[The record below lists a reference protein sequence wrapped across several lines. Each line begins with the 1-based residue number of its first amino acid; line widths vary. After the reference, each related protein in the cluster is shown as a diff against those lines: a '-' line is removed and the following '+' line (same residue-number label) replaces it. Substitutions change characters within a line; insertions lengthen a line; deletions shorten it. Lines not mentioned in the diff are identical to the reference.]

1 MQAAAAV
8 FRGINMQM
16 NKDNV
21 KLAIAPIGWTN
32 DDMPELGSEN
42 TFQQIVSE
50 MALAGFTGSEV
61 GSKYPRDPAVLKPM
75 LDIRGVQI
83 VNAWF
88 STFFA
93 NGDKA
98 KTIDEFINHRDFLHA
113 MGARV
118 IGCSEQSLSIQGTTK
133 AVLEE
138 KPLFNDEQWRLTA
151 EGYNELAKLAAEKG
165 MTVGLHHHMGTGIQT
180 TAEIDRFMAATHDD
194 VYLLFDTGHAYYS
207 EGSQQAMLDILTKYL
222 PRINHVHLKDVRDEV
237 VAQVKS
243 QKLSFLDG
251 VKKGTFTVPGDGV
264 IDFKPVFKILDDFGY
279 KGWMVVEAEQDP
291 ALANPFEYAVKA
303 RKYIRENTGL

>member
-1 MQAAAAV
+1 
-8 FRGINMQM
+8 M

-42 TFQQIVSE
+42 TFQQTVSE

-61 GSKYPRDPAVLKPM
+61 GSKYPREPAVLKPL
-75 LDIRGVQI
+75 LDIRGI
-83 VNAWF
+83 EICNAWF

-98 KTIDEFINHRDFLHA
+98 KTIDQFVNHMNFLHA

-118 IGCSEQSLSIQGTTK
+118 IGCSEQSQSIQGT
-133 AVLEE
+133 ALPVLEQ
-138 KPLFNDEQWRLTA
+138 KPVFSDEQWQHTA
-151 EGYNELAKLAAEKG
+151 DGYNTLAQLAAEKG
-165 MTVGLHHHMGTGIQT
+165 MRVCLHHHMGTAIQT
-180 TAEIDRFMAATHDD
+180 PAEIDRFMAETHDD
-194 VYLLFDTGHAYYS
+194 VGLLFDTGHIYYS
-207 EGSQQAMLDILTKYL
+207 EGSQQVMLDVLKKHL
-222 PRINHVHLKDVRDEV
+222 PRIFHVHLKDVRDNV
-237 VAQVKS
+237 VAEVRAQS
-243 QKLSFLDG
+243 LSFLDG

-264 IDFKPVFKILDDFGY
+264 IDFDPVFRILDDYGY

-303 RKYIRENTGL
+303 RKYIREHAGL

>member
-1 MQAAAAV
+1 
-8 FRGINMQM
+8 
-16 NKDNV
+16 
-21 KLAIAPIGWTN
+21 
-32 DDMPELGSEN
+32 
-42 TFQQIVSE
+42 
-50 MALAGFTGSEV
+50 
-61 GSKYPRDPAVLKPM
+61 
-75 LDIRGVQI
+75 
-83 VNAWF
+83 
-88 STFFA
+88 
-93 NGDKA
+93 
-98 KTIDEFINHRDFLHA
+98 
-113 MGARV
+113 
-118 IGCSEQSLSIQGTTK
+118 
-133 AVLEE
+133 
-138 KPLFNDEQWRLTA
+138 
-151 EGYNELAKLAAEKG
+151 
-165 MTVGLHHHMGTGIQT
+165 
-180 TAEIDRFMAATHDD
+180 MAATNDD

-207 EGSQQAMLDILTKYL
+207 EGSHQAMLDILTKYL

>member
-1 MQAAAAV
+1 
-8 FRGINMQM
+8 MQM

-42 TFQQIVSE
+42 TFQQTVSE

-98 KTIDEFINHRDFLHA
+98 KTIDEFINHRDFLYA
-113 MGARV
+113 MGAKV

-180 TAEIDRFMAATHDD
+180 TAEIERFMAATHDD

-207 EGSQQAMLDILTKYL
+207 EGSQQAMLEILTKYL

>member
-1 MQAAAAV
+1 
-8 FRGINMQM
+8 M

-75 LDIRGVQI
+75 LDIRGIEI

-113 MGARV
+113 MGAKV

-138 KPLFNDEQWRLTA
+138 KPHFTDEQWRLTV

-180 TAEIDRFMAATHDD
+180 TAEVDRFMTETNDD

-207 EGSQQAMLDILTKYL
+207 EGSQEAMLAILTKYL

-264 IDFKPVFKILDDFGY
+264 IDFDPVFKILDDFGY

-303 RKYIRENTGL
+303 RKYIREHAGL